1 VLKCLERDPERRY
14 PITGM
19 MLRELQSALY
29 V

>member
-1 VLKCLERDPERRY
+1 LKCLERDPEKRY
-14 PITGM
+14 PVSGM